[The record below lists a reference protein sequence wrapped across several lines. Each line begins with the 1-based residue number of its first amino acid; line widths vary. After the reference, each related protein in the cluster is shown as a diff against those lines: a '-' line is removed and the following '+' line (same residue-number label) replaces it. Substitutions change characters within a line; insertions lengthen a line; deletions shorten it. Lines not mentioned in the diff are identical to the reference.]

1 MKSLERIFHYQ
12 HHSVRTLDLQ
22 GEPWFVAADV
32 CAILGLDAS
41 LAVNG
46 RKRECEDSGGLDDD
60 EKGTAIVSTPGGKQ
74 KMLIVSEP
82 GLYALVLKSRRPE
95 ARAFRRWITHEVIP
109 DLRRTGIYQLPE
121 AQVQTHKR
129 LLFSRQD
136 LLNLAIDAESECEE
150 LRGTVAEL
158 LPKAVF
164 YDRVADTRST
174 FSLGETA
181 KMLQIPNFGRN
192 NLIKF
197 LREEGI
203 LMADNVAMQRYVNRG
218 YFRVVQAD
226 YLAPDGTLRVK
237 AVTRVYEKGVA
248 YIRHRLDAYLMS
260 YMERQHSRI

>member
-1 MKSLERIFHYQ
+1 M
-12 HHSVRTLDLQ
+12 
-22 GEPWFVAADV
+22 
-32 CAILGLDAS
+32 
-41 LAVNG
+41 
-46 RKRECEDSGGLDDD
+46 
-60 EKGTAIVSTPGGKQ
+60 
-74 KMLIVSEP
+74 
-82 GLYALVLKSRRPE
+82 YALPS
-95 ARAFRRWITHEVIP
+95 HS
-109 DLRRTGIYQLPE
+109 GI
-121 AQVQTHKR
+121 
-129 LLFSRQD
+129 
-136 LLNLAIDAESECEE
+136 AIDAENECEE

-158 LPKAVF
+158 LPKAEF

-237 AVTRVYEKGVA
+237 AVTRVYEKGIA

-260 YMERQHSRI
+260 YMERQNSRI

>member
-1 MKSLERIFHYQ
+1 M
-12 HHSVRTLDLQ
+12 
-22 GEPWFVAADV
+22 
-32 CAILGLDAS
+32 
-41 LAVNG
+41 
-46 RKRECEDSGGLDDD
+46 
-60 EKGTAIVSTPGGKQ
+60 
-74 KMLIVSEP
+74 
-82 GLYALVLKSRRPE
+82 
-95 ARAFRRWITHEVIP
+95 
-109 DLRRTGIYQLPE
+109 
-121 AQVQTHKR
+121 
-129 LLFSRQD
+129 
-136 LLNLAIDAESECEE
+136 NLAIDAESECEE

-237 AVTRVYEKGVA
+237 AVTRVYEKGIA

-260 YMERQHSRI
+260 YMERQNSRI